1 METGWYFSKFR
12 RSFLQ
17 KPDGK
22 GTEIVVIFFNGLL
35 MVKEDWAQ
43 LLLQVPWL
51 DAIISSLKV
60 PDFISVSRSNAP
72 SSEHQVLFQG
82 TCCSH
87 MLLSHFEPVLK
98 FEVARPFS
106 PEEKNHCEVMVIT
119 YRLGVGRRK
128 SENRFGC
135 VVLQFSSIPCLG
147 SELAVNSP
155 LSLFFPPFIS
165 PKTVWSP
172 PQNPPTK
179 SPFPPSPCSRGRWI
193 MSGL

>member
-35 MVKEDWAQ
+35 MVKEDWRQ
-43 LLLQVPWL
+43 LRLQVPWL

-72 SSEHQVLFQG
+72 PSEHQVLLQG
-82 TCCSH
+82 RSHAAFTFWTCTEVQGGKA
-87 MLLSHFEPVLK
+87 FVTRREEPSRDNGHYL
-98 FEVARPFS
+98 P
-106 PEEKNHCEVMVIT
+106 P
-119 YRLGVGRRK
+119 GVGRSK

-155 LSLFFPPFIS
+155 LSMFFPPSF
-165 PKTVWSP
+165 PLKPCDP
-172 PQNPPTK
+172 PHKILRQNV
-179 SPFPPSPCSRGRWI
+179 PFPHHHAPVGDE
-193 MSGL
+193 